1 MNIKKWTT
9 ALLLGGLLLGV
20 ATSCGKKN
28 DEPKPTPTPTPN
40 PGGDAIV
47 VPADGDAYTI
57 SLVRVTP
64 KDIDLEG
71 IGKVGFEDINFG
83 DAVLGTGKL
92 TKVTVHKGYIY
103 FEGQNK
109 GKVAR
114 YEFRESGNIHV
125 PQTGS
130 MPISP
135 QIGSAVIKDG
145 SIKATLSIGMYQFYS
160 LSYKTKFGDK
170 ASAELLKVLA
180 ALSKANA
187 SSKVEIEGT
196 LVKK

>member
-1 MNIKKWTT
+1 M
-9 ALLLGGLLLGV
+9 
-20 ATSCGKKN
+20 
-28 DEPKPTPTPTPN
+28 
-40 PGGDAIV
+40 
-47 VPADGDAYTI
+47 
-57 SLVRVTP
+57 
-64 KDIDLEG
+64 
-71 IGKVGFEDINFG
+71 
-83 DAVLGTGKL
+83 
-92 TKVTVHKGYIY
+92 TVHKGYIY

-114 YEFRESGNIHV
+114 YELRSSGNIHV

-145 SIKATLSIGMYQFYS
+145 TIKATLSIGMYQFYS

-187 SSKVEIEGT
+187 SSKVDIEGT

>member
-28 DEPKPTPTPTPN
+28 DEPTPKPTPN
-40 PGGDAIV
+40 PGGETIV
-47 VPADGDAYTI
+47 VPADGEAYTLN
-57 SLVRVTP
+57 LVEVTP
-64 KDIDLEG
+64 KDIQLDG

-83 DAVLGTGKL
+83 EAVLGTGRL
-92 TKVTVHKGYIY
+92 TKVTIHKGYIY
-103 FEGQNK
+103 LEGQQK

-114 YEFRESGNIHV
+114 YELRESGNIHV
-125 PQTGS
+125 PQTGN

-145 SIKATLSIGMYQFYS
+145 TIKATLSIGMYHFYAR
-160 LSYKTKFGDK
+160 SYQASFGAK

-187 SSKVEIEGT
+187 SSTINFEGT